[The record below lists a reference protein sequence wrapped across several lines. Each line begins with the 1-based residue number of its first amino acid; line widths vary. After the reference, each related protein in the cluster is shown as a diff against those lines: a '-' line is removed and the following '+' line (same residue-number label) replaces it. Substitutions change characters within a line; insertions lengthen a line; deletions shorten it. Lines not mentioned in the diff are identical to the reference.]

1 MVKKLKIKGG
11 RTFSEGWNS
20 GTNDIKSGA
29 NTINEKKTNDDR
41 YWSGSYRFKNGLKTN
56 RENQIKAMS
65 PTLSIGGRRRRRK
78 NSRKRKTKRRSRK
91 RKTSEK
97 NKKTSPLNILNKFL
111 TYFYTCKIVITSLLM
126 VNAIF

>member
-1 MVKKLKIKGG
+1 MVLKKFRNKKGG

-29 NTINEKKTNDDR
+29 NTINEKRKQMMIGIGQGVTD
-41 YWSGSYRFKNGLKTN
+41 FKNGFKN
-56 RENQIKAMS
+56 KQRENQIKAMS

-91 RKTSEK
+91 RKTRRRR
-97 NKKTSPLNILNKFL
+97 KTRKHRR
-111 TYFYTCKIVITSLLM
+111 
-126 VNAIF
+126 